1 MEVSD
6 MAISSYQKNGATF
19 FRVRAQYKSPRF
31 ASIRLTEQVSGLRS
45 RIEAEKAET
54 KLTKE
59 LERRAHE
66 QEVRRS
72 ILGQTFGAVLDDWY
86 RVQMDVR
93 VPFGS
98 VQPETVKDYYQGL
111 RKWMADFKHVP
122 CSNITPLDLMQL
134 FNKLSEEG
142 RSFAH
147 RQRLRTVLKSVFD
160 HGIKAGLV
168 SLTRNPA
175 HDLQLKKSEEKKPE
189 ILTIVEIRK
198 LVEVAF
204 ARQHD
209 WRHVWALALL
219 TGMRNGE
226 LFALQWSDV
235 DWERKLIT
243 VSRSFNCR
251 TKTIGS
257 TKAGHWR
264 DVPISED
271 CRRLL
276 LELRQSASRAAYVLL
291 RLPRWD
297 HGIQAAV
304 LRTFCLENGLPS
316 VRFHTLRACF
326 GTQLLRQGISA
337 AVVMKIAG
345 WRDLKTMQRYIRLAG
360 IEVAGATDG
369 LSVLP
374 PEEAAANVVAFRPK
388 SSS

>member
-1 MEVSD
+1 MEECD
-6 MAISSYQKNGATF
+6 MAISSYQKNGESY
-19 FRVRAQYKSPRF
+19 FRVRAQYKSSRF
-31 ASIRLTEQVSGLRS
+31 PSIRLTEQVSGLRS
-45 RIEAEKAET
+45 QAEAEKLET

-59 LERRAHE
+59 LERRVRE
-66 QEVRRS
+66 TEVRRS
-72 ILGQTFGAVLDDWY
+72 ILGQTFGSVLDDWY

-98 VQPETVKDYYQGL
+98 VRPETVMDYYQSV
-111 RKWMADFKHVP
+111 RKGMADFKHVP

-134 FNKLSEEG
+134 FNGLAEKGS
-142 RSFAH
+142 SFTY
-147 RQRLRTVLKSVFD
+147 RQRLRTILKSVFD

-168 SLTRNPA
+168 SMTRNPA

-189 ILTIVEIRK
+189 ILTIGEIRK

-204 ARQHD
+204 ARQHE

-226 LFALQWSDV
+226 LHALQWSDV

-251 TKTIGS
+251 TRTTGS
-257 TKAGHWR
+257 TKAGYWR

-271 CRRLL
+271 CKRLL
-276 LELRQSASRAAYVLL
+276 LELRQLTGGTPLV
-291 RLPRWD
+291 LPRLSRWD
-297 HGIQAAV
+297 NGIQAAV

-326 GTQLLRQGISA
+326 GTQLLRQGISSA
-337 AVVMKIAG
+337 IVMKIAG
-345 WRDLKTMQRYIRLAG
+345 WKDLKTMQRYIRLAG

-374 PEEAAANVVAFRPK
+374 PEEVAANVVAFRPK
-388 SSS
+388 STS